1 MKLPCFGSSVAE
13 RRHLGMFWRFLFA
26 MFISSLIGIEMF
38 VVVTS
43 VYGEWQLRQKLTPG
57 VVAELLKN
65 DLASVAPN
73 LELAHDHP
81 SLCNAVLRSLSHTST
96 TLTLLPDGGPNTL
109 ASMVKSG
116 RLRLHYFWNGD
127 EVCSYPA
134 NHRLAARAEQGSAI
148 KDSDNQYYSVTRTSA
163 EGVPTQ
169 LTLELTP
176 RRAFAQMLQAT
187 KEIPW
192 NVLLLFTAFQ
202 NFCCALTLAPILVRR
217 IKRAEVVARG
227 WTEGNMLARINDSRH
242 DEFGNLVRSFNQ
254 LADSFVD
261 VIKVKQELAAVE
273 ERNRL
278 ARDLHDTAKQRA
290 FALNLQLTALE
301 SLGASNQVEST
312 RLATSALSLVH
323 HLQNDLSNVI
333 KRLSASTI
341 AEVGMREVLCQEI
354 TSLFDGSG
362 IYWDVSISDEVDG
375 VLRETPQLAQ
385 QILLIA
391 IEAAANVLRHSSA
404 RTMRVKLT
412 EAGDEYTLAIE
423 DDGKGLDT
431 VETYSLGMGLTN
443 MRLRTRSLPKGVFSM
458 VNKDSGGIVVSVRFQ
473 L

>member
-1 MKLPCFGSSVAE
+1 MKFPCFGSSVAE
-13 RRHLGMFWRFLFA
+13 RRQLGMFWRFLFA

-43 VYGEWQLRQKLTPG
+43 VYGQWQLRQKLTPG
-57 VVAELLKN
+57 VVVELLKN
-65 DLASVAPN
+65 DFAAVAPN

-81 SLCNAVLRSLSHTST
+81 ALCNAVLRSLSHTST
-96 TLTLLPDGGPNTL
+96 ALTLLPDGGPNSL

-116 RLRLHYFWNGD
+116 RLRLHYFWNGN

-134 NHRLAARAEQGSAI
+134 NRRFEASVEPGASGNPDR
-148 KDSDNQYYSVTRTSA
+148 QYYSVTRVAA
-163 EGVPTQ
+163 EAMPTQ

-176 RRAFAQMLQAT
+176 RSVFAQILQAT
-187 KEIPW
+187 EEMPW

-227 WTEGNMLARINDSRH
+227 WTEGNMLSRINDSRR

-301 SLGASNQVEST
+301 SLGASNQAEST

-341 AEVGMREVLCQEI
+341 AEVGMREVLRQEI
-354 TSLFDGSG
+354 ASLFDGSG
-362 IYWDVSISDEVDG
+362 IHWNVLISDEVDG
-375 VLRETPQLAQ
+375 ILRETPQLAQ

-404 RTMRVKLT
+404 TTMRVRLS
-412 EAGDEYTLAIE
+412 EADDEYTLSIE
-423 DDGKGLDT
+423 DDGKGLDV
-431 VETYSLGMGLTN
+431 VESHSLGMGLTN

-458 VNKDSGGIVVSVRFQ
+458 VNKDNGGIVVTVRFQ